1 VKVLVLEPDYW
12 RSLGILQVLRTY
24 PSITIL
30 TERDHKKILSMRNA
44 PADIDPD
51 VVIVAHS
58 LTFDYQLS
66 VLHDLQRMFPKARI
80 LVEGYDETLD
90 AVANVLRAGARGY
103 FQLSGDPS
111 KLLLALAVVEQG
123 RIWAPREAMALLI
136 HQFSDDGAGQPPPS
150 ASALITAYDAGILEL
165 LQRGLSNKDIAQSL
179 GVAEVTIKAHLTK
192 LYRKFRVRT
201 RLELLAYAIT
211 HHLITRHDRRPAPS
225 GSHRG
230 A

>member
-1 VKVLVLEPDYW
+1 MKVLVLEPDYW
-12 RSLGILQVLRTY
+12 RSLGILQVLRTED
-24 PSITIL
+24 SITVL
-30 TERDHKKILSMRNA
+30 AERDHRKVLAMRSA
-44 PADIDPD
+44 PAGLDPH
-51 VVIVAHS
+51 VVIVSHS

-66 VLHDLQRMFPKARI
+66 VLHHLQQIFPSARI
-80 LVEGYDETLD
+80 LVEGYDDTLD
-90 AVANVLRAGARGY
+90 AVANVLRAGAKGY

-136 HQFSDDGAGQPPPS
+136 SQFADDGAVQPAAS
-150 ASALITAYDAGILEL
+150 ASALLTTYEAGILKL
-165 LQRGLSNKDIAQSL
+165 LQRGLSNKEIAESL

-192 LYRKFRVRT
+192 LYRKFGVRT
-201 RLELLAYAIT
+201 RLELLAYAMN
-211 HHLITRHDRRPAPS
+211 HHLIARRAMRPTS